1 MTGNARRTKMS
12 VRNAVATMTD
22 RGVGLLL
29 SFISRTVFLRSLG
42 SEYLGLGGLFGNVF
56 SVISLCELGFGAAI
70 TQSLYKPIAE
80 NDELCV
86 SRIIN
91 YYSRIYFRISI
102 ISALL
107 SLAFLPFVGSLSDNS
122 IPNIH
127 GIYLLFA
134 FHNCVSYL
142 FAPKRTLLICD
153 QHQYIVTY
161 IKMLFGVLIFGLQ
174 TLLLIT
180 TGNYVLYLS
189 ARIFMLALEGAVTDR
204 ISESRYAFLKKNVY
218 PDINYTKKLFGKVRA
233 LLLYKIGANLTHSTD
248 SILISVYLGL
258 ESMGRYSNYALVAG
272 SVITLIDIVIG
283 SVGASVGNLSASSDK
298 YKNLS
303 VLRKLFRINFILLT
317 VFSSVLL
324 NTLNPF
330 IKLWLGKEYLFDMAT
345 VAVII
350 ASFYFSCIRDP
361 VQVFLNAYGIFEKS
375 GYMTLARAAV
385 NFVLSVMFVKKYGIA
400 GVFLGTAVSAAVVP
414 LWCEPMLLF
423 RHGLK
428 LPVKPFFRETG
439 NLICI
444 SVLSCMLS
452 FVLCRSMSETF
463 SGLLLRGI
471 SSAAVALAFSLP
483 SAFALKDK

>member
-1 MTGNARRTKMS
+1 LTGNAQRTKMS
-12 VRNAVATMTD
+12 VRNAAATMTD
-22 RGVGLLL
+22 RVVGMLL
-29 SFISRTVFLRSLG
+29 SFISRTVFLQSLG

-80 NDELCV
+80 NDELSV

-91 YYSRIYFRISI
+91 YFSRIYFRISI
-102 ISALL
+102 VSAVL
-107 SLAFLPFVGSLSDNS
+107 SLAFLPFVGHLSDNS
-122 IPNIH
+122 LPNIH

-134 FHNCVSYL
+134 FHNCISYL
-142 FAPKRTLLICD
+142 FAPKRTLLVCD

-174 TLLLIT
+174 TILLVT
-180 TGNYVLYLS
+180 TGNYILYLS
-189 ARIFMLALEGAVTDR
+189 ARIFMLALEGVVTDK
-204 ISESRYAFLKKNVY
+204 ISESRYGFLKKNVY
-218 PDINYTKKLFGKVRA
+218 PDEKYKKRLFGKVRA
-233 LLLYKIGANLTHSTD
+233 LLLHKIGANLTHSTD

-258 ESMGRYSNYALVAG
+258 ESMGKYSNYALVAG

-298 YKNLS
+298 QKNLS

-330 IKLWLGKEYLFDMAT
+330 IKLWLGAEYLFDTAT

-361 VQVFLNAYGIFEKS
+361 VQIFLNAYGIFEKS

-385 NFVLSVMFVKKYGIA
+385 NFVLSVLFVKNYGVA

-414 LWCEPMLLF
+414 LWFEPLMLF
-423 RHGLK
+423 RHGFK
-428 LPVKPFFRETG
+428 LPVKSFFREVG

-444 SVLSCMLS
+444 SVLSCILS
-452 FVLCRSMSETF
+452 FVLCTNMPQTLF
-463 SGLLLRGI
+463 GLLVRGI
-471 SSAAVALAFSLP
+471 LSAAVALALSLP
-483 SAFALKDK
+483 CVVLKER